1 MDHWL
6 LDTTLPLVT
15 FGAVCPKYSKTCS
28 VTRSWELH
36 CSSKF
41 YSDQDLSTLVAMNGH
56 SPTSRFWTSN
66 KYNTISQREL
76 NTHDHATV
84 LHAVCATQHWMSL
97 IFLKAWVHQMAY
109 IHHISSHQVFEV
121 KYETCTTVLLNYKN
135 HRDAP
140 MIISKKSMLFKSPIH
155 PFYNL
160 YMIFCWHELEYVSRS
175 RQNEQRLLSST
186 LEGHYKVVQQIIIL
200 DDKCHTCTL

>member
-6 LDTTLPLVT
+6 LDATLPLVT

-84 LHAVCATQHWMSL
+84 LHAVCATQHWMIL
-97 IFLKAWVHQMAY
+97 IFLKAWVHQMANIY
-109 IHHISSHQVFEV
+109 HISSHQVFEV
-121 KYETCTTVLLNYKN
+121 KYESCTTVLLNYKN
-135 HRDAP
+135 HRMHQWSFP
-140 MIISKKSMLFKSPIH
+140 RSLYYSKAQYIHSTIFTWFFVDTSWSTFLSPGRMNKDYSLQH
-155 PFYNL
+155 
-160 YMIFCWHELEYVSRS
+160 S
-175 RQNEQRLLSST
+175 
-186 LEGHYKVVQQIIIL
+186 KVTI
-200 DDKCHTCTL
+200 K

>member
-6 LDTTLPLVT
+6 LDATLPLVS

-56 SPTSRFWTSN
+56 SPKSRFWISN
-66 KYNTISQREL
+66 KYNTISQCEL

-84 LHAVCATQHWMSL
+84 LHAVCATQHWM
-97 IFLKAWVHQMAY
+97 IVMFLKAWVHQMAY
-109 IHHISSHQVFEV
+109 IYHISSHQVFEV

-140 MIISKKSMLFKSPIH
+140 MNYTHSYFYLFQEI
-155 PFYNL
+155 Y
-160 YMIFCWHELEYVSRS
+160 IFQKPNTSIQQSLHDFLLTWAGVCFMVQVEWTKTTLF
-175 RQNEQRLLSST
+175 NIQRLL
-186 LEGHYKVVQQIIIL
+186 
-200 DDKCHTCTL
+200 